1 MKPVAGRAL
10 IPVVGGLLVLAAV
23 LLRRSVFVVA
33 VRGSSMSP
41 TYADGD
47 RILAVRTR
55 RVRVGDVVA
64 FTLPPGAASFVTDP
78 SAPAVKRVVAV
89 SNGSV
94 EVHGDAGRSV
104 DSTVFGPVPLD
115 LVIGRAIRRTTTIG
129 G

>member
-1 MKPVAGRAL
+1 MKKL
-10 IPVVGGLLVLAAV
+10 LGLLILAGVVA
-23 LLRRSVFVVA
+23 RRFVFVVA
-33 VRGSSMSP
+33 VRGESMSP

-64 FTLPPGAASFVTDP
+64 FRLPPGAASFVTDP

-89 SNGSV
+89 SNGFA
-94 EVHGDAGRSV
+94 EVRGDAGHSV
-104 DSTVFGPVPLD
+104 DSAVFGPVPLE
-115 LVIGRAIRRTTTIG
+115 LVIGRAVRRTTTIG

>member
-1 MKPVAGRAL
+1 MKR
-10 IPVVGGLLVLAAV
+10 LVLAGLLLATAAV
-23 LLRRSVFVVA
+23 VRRRVFVVA

-47 RILAVRTR
+47 RIVAVRTN

-64 FTLPPGAASFVTDP
+64 FRLPAAAHSHVADP

-94 EVHGDAGRSV
+94 EVRGDAPRSV
-104 DSTVFGPVPLD
+104 DSTVFGPVPLE
-115 LVIGRAIRRTTTIG
+115 LVIGRAVRPRTTIG